1 MTNANSSEPAGPVAE
16 FGLRRSLIAVA
27 QQRRA
32 VNAFLAAARNG
43 DCDALLAVLDP
54 DVVFQADLG
63 PSTPRSRPPVQGAG
77 AVATTVLASAP
88 RFIARVRPAI
98 VNGAVGAVYGDL
110 DHPLGVIG
118 FTVVNCR
125 IVAID
130 LVADPTKLRRS

>member
-1 MTNANSSEPAGPVAE
+1 MTT
-16 FGLRRSLIAVA
+16 
-27 QQRRA
+27 
-32 VNAFLAAARNG
+32 
-43 DCDALLAVLDP
+43 AVLSVAIT
-54 DVVFQADLG
+54 VVS
-63 PSTPRSRPPVQGAG
+63 STPRSRPPVHGAG

-98 VNGAVGAVYGDL
+98 VNGAAGAVYGDL

-118 FTVVNCR
+118 FTVVNGR